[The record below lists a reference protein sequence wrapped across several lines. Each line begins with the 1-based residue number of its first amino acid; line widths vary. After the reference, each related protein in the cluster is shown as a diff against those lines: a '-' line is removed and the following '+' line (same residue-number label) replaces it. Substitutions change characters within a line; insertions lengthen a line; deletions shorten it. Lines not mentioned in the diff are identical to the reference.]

1 MSQAGEQIYRYN
13 NNDLL
18 FLSGNNIPFIGA
30 QLIIHQPT
38 IKEVGLIGEEAF
50 FTGCQLLNFS
60 KNLLTEEDKSNLED
74 KTNFDILIA
83 ILREQNAV
91 MQKNRNCVNMVLALL
106 FPEYSIQFKK
116 DCISLQKENDN
127 NEYQINSSNF
137 EEFKEII
144 SIMFQLKRDDK
155 ATFNPSGELAS
166 RIAAKLQKRH
176 QKLAEEKPDKKIDI
190 LSRYISILSVAQ
202 HKDMNILLNYTIY
215 QLFDEFKRNE
225 LKMSHD
231 IYLKAQLA
239 GAKDLKEVED
249 WMQDIH
255 S

>member
-1 MSQAGEQIYRYN
+1 MYQK
-13 NNDLL
+13 NDLL
-18 FLSGNNIPFIGA
+18 FLSGNEIPFIGA

-38 IKEVGLIGEEAF
+38 IKEIGLIGEEAF

-60 KNLLTEEDKSNLED
+60 KNLLNEEDKVHLED

-91 MQKNRNCVNMVLALL
+91 MQKNRNCVNMVLALM
-106 FPEYSIQFKK
+106 FPDYKISMQQ
-116 DCISLQKENDN
+116 DCILLEKEDIQ
-127 NEYQINSSNF
+127 YQINSNNF

-144 SIMFQLKRDDK
+144 SIMFHLKQDDS
-155 ATFNPSGELAS
+155 ATFNPSGALAS

-176 QKLAEEKPDKKIDI
+176 QKLAEDKPDKKIDI

-202 HKDMNILLNYTIY
+202 HKDMNILLNYTLY

-225 LKMSHD
+225 LKMGYD
-231 IYLKAQLA
+231 MYVKAQLA

>member
-1 MSQAGEQIYRYN
+1 MYQK
-13 NNDLL
+13 NDLL
-18 FLSGNNIPFIGA
+18 FLSGNEIPFIGA

-38 IKEVGLIGEEAF
+38 IKEIGLIGEEAF

-60 KNLLTEEDKSNLED
+60 KNLLNEEDKVHLED

-91 MQKNRNCVNMVLALL
+91 MQKNRNCVNMVLALM
-106 FPEYSIQFKK
+106 FPDYKISMQQ
-116 DCISLQKENDN
+116 DCILLEKEDIQ
-127 NEYQINSSNF
+127 YQINSNNF

-144 SIMFQLKRDDK
+144 SIMFHLKQDDS
-155 ATFNPSGELAS
+155 ATFNPSGALAS

-176 QKLAEEKPDKKIDI
+176 QKLAEDKPDKKIDI

-202 HKDMNILLNYTIY
+202 HKDMNILLNYTLY

-225 LKMSHD
+225 LKMGYD
-231 IYLKAQLA
+231 MYVKAQLA

-249 WMQDIH
+249 
-255 S
+255 